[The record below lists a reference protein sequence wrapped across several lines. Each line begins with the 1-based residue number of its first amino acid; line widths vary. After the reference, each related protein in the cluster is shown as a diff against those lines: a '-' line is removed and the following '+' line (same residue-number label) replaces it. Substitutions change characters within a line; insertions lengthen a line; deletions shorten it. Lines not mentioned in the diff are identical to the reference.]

1 MKVGEAGEVGE
12 VKVGEAGAARGAVV
26 AMGLRLL
33 SDGLVARTWGNAS
46 VRLNARFMAITP
58 SGRAYDS
65 IAADDIAIV
74 DLKSGEWSGR
84 AKPSGERGLH
94 AAIYRA
100 RPDVGAVV
108 HTHQAA
114 ASVFAACAAELPRAG
129 APSVRSARYAL
140 PGTRTLARAAV
151 AALGAGD
158 AAFLEKHGAV
168 CVGADA
174 EAALAV
180 ARRLERECADRLAFL
195 SSSAPLPAPLPA
207 RADGAWNPAWI
218 EDLPAAGAEGAEGE
232 DDREGACAVILS
244 RAPFTAAFAASGGRL
259 VASLDDLAQ
268 LVGPAVA
275 RVRATRGA
283 PRARG
288 SEDVVA
294 AAARSLSRAGAKAGG
309 RCVLVPGAGALCAYP
324 ERSDAEAAAMVI
336 EKACAAELAGRL
348 LGGARR
354 IPLVEALLMRTV
366 YLRGYSKLRKISR
379 PR

>member
-12 VKVGEAGAARGAVV
+12 VKVGEAGAARGSVV

-46 VRLNARFMAITP
+46 VRLDARFMAITP

-65 IAADDIAIV
+65 ITADDIAIV
-74 DLKSGEWSGR
+74 DLESGTWTGR

-140 PGTRTLARAAV
+140 PGTRALARAAV

-195 SSSAPLPAPLPA
+195 SSSAPLPAPLPV

-218 EDLPAAGAEGAEGE
+218 EDLPAAGAEGE

-275 RVRATRGA
+275 CVRATRGA
-283 PRARG
+283 QRAQG
-288 SEDVVA
+288 SEDAVA

-348 LGGARR
+348 LGSARR